1 MPGFGRRASRITH
14 PLRRRDSAASHA
26 SAFTLIELLVVIA
39 IIAILAALIFPAA
52 AAIKRR
58 ATLTKVQTEMKQVAT
73 AIDFYKEKLAFYPPD
88 NLSPILDPRYYGMLN
103 QLYYELVGTEL
114 KGNPPTYQALDGTEQ
129 ILATDVTTGFGPKVS
144 GFVNCTKG
152 AGGDE
157 AGAAARNFLKALKPG
172 EQGSVTNRRVRVK
185 VLACSVPWPANAT
198 FKPTSTPELNP
209 WRYVSS
215 NPTNNPGSY
224 DLWVDVLIGGKN
236 YRIGNWSQQPQVVPI
251 P

>member
-1 MPGFGRRASRITH
+1 LATV
-14 PLRRRDSAASHA
+14 
-26 SAFTLIELLVVIA
+26 AFTLIELLVVIA

-52 AAIKRR
+52 GAIKRR
-58 ATLTKVQTEMKQVAT
+58 ATITKVQTEMKQVAT
-73 AIDFYKEKLAFYPPD
+73 AIDLYKEKLAFYPPD
-88 NLSPILDPRYYGMLN
+88 NPSPIADPRYYGVKN
-103 QLYYELVGTEL
+103 QLYYELLGTEL
-114 KGNPPTYQALDGTEQ
+114 KGNPPAYQMLDGTEQ
-129 ILATDVTTGFGPKVS
+129 ILATDVITAFGANVA

-152 AGGDE
+152 AGGDD
-157 AGAAARNFLKALKPG
+157 AGAAAKNFLKALKPG
-172 EQGSVTNRRVRVK
+172 QVGLVTNGVRFK

-198 FKPTSTPELNP
+198 FQPTSTPELNP

-215 NPTNNPGSY
+215 NPTNNPGNY